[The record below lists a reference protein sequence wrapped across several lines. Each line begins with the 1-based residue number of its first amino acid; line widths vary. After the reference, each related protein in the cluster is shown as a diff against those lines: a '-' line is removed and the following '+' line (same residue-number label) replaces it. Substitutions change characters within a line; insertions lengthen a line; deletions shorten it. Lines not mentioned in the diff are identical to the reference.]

1 MQADSCVSTE
11 IGIFLFFCAATFCHS
26 CMRNMQL
33 VWMSLLNRL
42 TCGQVDQVGL
52 LLRVDDLPSVVVQ
65 MALGVVGNFDL
76 RLVTNYLLKDF
87 LREKL
92 WGDRSALSPEQK
104 FYAVLL
110 FKHSDWLLKLFYQS
124 EYLTN
129 CIAYNCDAIKLKY
142 HQFRMEK
149 QITHF
154 VD

>member
-76 RLVTNYLLKDF
+76 RLVPLVHDLVTLVPILAQNFKRFTIIGDQLPFEGLFERKAVRWQIGPKPWTEILRCATFLSILIGYSNFSTN
-87 LREKL
+87 
-92 WGDRSALSPEQK
+92 QN
-104 FYAVLL
+104 
-110 FKHSDWLLKLFYQS
+110 
-124 EYLTN
+124 T
-129 CIAYNCDAIKLKY
+129 
-142 HQFRMEK
+142 
-149 QITHF
+149 
-154 VD
+154 